1 MERSYSMHVQIGF
14 IEIDYNLGIFVDH
27 IYVEASQP
35 NLSTSMKTI
44 EHNDQHNTWDENY
57 LIMDSH

>member
-1 MERSYSMHVQIGF
+1 MHVQIGF